1 MFCCTRTPFAS
12 AAMDKRS
19 PRRNTLP
26 IAVCAIASVIISA
39 FIGTRF
45 FFKKRQQNPS
55 SGRNSENISPET
67 DGSSTDPSSSSSDGT
82 EMGRE
87 FEVFLSFRGTDIRKT
102 FTDYLYHSLID
113 AGVCTFRDNE
123 ELHVGEEI
131 CPNLMNSI
139 KQSKIGIPIFSA
151 DYASSKWCLMEVAE
165 MVKCMKESKQLIM
178 PIFLDIT
185 PDDVQHQTG
194 TYANSFS
201 QHEERFGQE
210 KVQAWRDALKEVVE
224 LKGLELDKVANGN

>member
-1 MFCCTRTPFAS
+1 
-12 AAMDKRS
+12 MDKRS
-19 PRRNTLP
+19 RRNTLP

-39 FIGTRF
+39 FIGTPF

-67 DGSSTDPSSSSSDGT
+67 DGSITDPSSSSSDGT

-113 AGVCTFRDNE
+113 AGVRTFRDNE

-165 MVKCMKESKQLIM
+165 M
-178 PIFLDIT
+178 
-185 PDDVQHQTG
+185 TG

-201 QHEERFGQE
+201 QHEKRFGQE

-224 LKGLELDKVANGN
+224 LKGLELDKVANG